1 MILEK
6 EKSWYHPARR
16 SWTARARKEWRTS
29 FCADIFKGGNMAIDD
44 FLKLPKRPKKQREYG
59 ITHVLDKGTSANE
72 LEGILDIAADYIDL
86 VKLGWGTGYI
96 TKNLPEKIKIYEKY
110 GIPVYFG
117 GTLLELALAQGRFSQ
132 YVKML
137 KKYGIKYVEL
147 SNGVIEI
154 TQKEK
159 CRLIAQ
165 LSGDF
170 TVLSEVGSKDINK
183 IDPPA
188 FWVKY
193 IKSEL
198 KAGSWKIITEARESG
213 TTGIFRSTGEIR
225 EGLIDEI
232 DMEIPHRK
240 IIFEAPKKPQQ
251 VWFIKR
257 FGSNVNLG
265 NIPLEEVIPLETLR
279 LGLRGDTFNISEKKQ
294 KKEK

>member
-1 MILEK
+1 MEI
-6 EKSWYHPARR
+6 A
-16 SWTARARKEWRTS
+16 
-29 FCADIFKGGNMAIDD
+29 D
-44 FLKLPKRPKKQREYG
+44 FLKLPSRPKKKREYG
-59 ITHVLDKGTSANE
+59 LTHALDKGMSMGE
-72 LEGILDIAADYIDL
+72 LEGILDIASDYIDI

-96 TKNLPEKIKIYEKY
+96 TRNLEEKIKIYEKY
-110 GIPVYFG
+110 KIPVYFG
-117 GTLLELALAQGRFSQ
+117 GTLLELALAQGRLSP

-147 SNGVIEI
+147 SNGVVEI

-159 CRLIAQ
+159 CRLIKE
-165 LSGDF
+165 LSKDF
-170 TVLSEVGSKDINK
+170 TVLSEVGSKDDDK
-183 IDPPA
+183 IYPPA
-188 FWVKY
+188 LWVKF

-213 TTGIFRSTGEIR
+213 TTGIFRPTGEIR

-232 DMEIPHRK
+232 DMEIPYKK

-257 FGSNVNLG
+257 FGPNVNLG

-279 LGLRGDTFNISEKKQ
+279 LGLRGDTFNISQ
-294 KKEK
+294 KKKKRGGKNVK